1 MNLLHRSP
9 APFPETIRR
18 GVIAVGNFDGVH
30 QGHRCLIERLCSLAK
45 AVGRPSIVFT
55 FDPSPAEL
63 LYPGHVP
70 PALTWMERRAA
81 LLHRLGVDI
90 VIAFPTTKELL
101 ELTASQ
107 FFETVLIEQLGAC
120 GLVEG
125 PNFRFGKGR
134 DGDVRFLQR
143 KCNEFKIPLEIVQP
157 QNVDGVLISS
167 SRIRNDI
174 MRGEME
180 SANRFLLEPY
190 RMIGRVSQ
198 GAQRGRQLGF
208 PTANLEAIP
217 VLVPPS
223 GVYAGRAYVGDNI
236 HRAAIHIGPNPTFE
250 ESQPKVEVHIIDF
263 SGDLYGTRL
272 EVDLLAR
279 LRGVQKFESV
289 DALLNQLRS
298 DIAAARTVEES

>member
-1 MNLLHRSP
+1 
-9 APFPETIRR
+9 
-18 GVIAVGNFDGVH
+18 
-30 QGHRCLIERLCSLAK
+30 
-45 AVGRPSIVFT
+45 
-55 FDPSPAEL
+55 
-63 LYPGHVP
+63 
-70 PALTWMERRAA
+70 
-81 LLHRLGVDI
+81 
-90 VIAFPTTKELL
+90 
-101 ELTASQ
+101 
-107 FFETVLIEQLGAC
+107 
-120 GLVEG
+120 
-125 PNFRFGKGR
+125 
-134 DGDVRFLQR
+134 
-143 KCNEFKIPLEIVQP
+143 
-157 QNVDGVLISS
+157 
-167 SRIRNDI
+167 
-174 MRGEME
+174 
-180 SANRFLLEPY
+180 
-190 RMIGRVSQ
+190 MIGRVSQ

-223 GVYAGRAYVGDNI
+223 GVYAGRVYAADNI